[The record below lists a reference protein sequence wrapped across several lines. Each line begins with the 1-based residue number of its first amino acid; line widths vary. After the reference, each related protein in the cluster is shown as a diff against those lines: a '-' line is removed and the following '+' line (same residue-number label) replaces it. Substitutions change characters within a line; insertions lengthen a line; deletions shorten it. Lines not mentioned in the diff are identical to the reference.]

1 MNTNTPPSAGSPDLT
16 DSVAVDG
23 AVRYRYADYI
33 RTSGA
38 GVSHVSCNALAPRIE
53 YTPDGRSL
61 PYKPPA
67 LRLRPQE
74 VARVLQPYVSVRF
87 MDQIRAV
94 VPLAIYLALFQILIL
109 RQLVQDAW
117 LVTGG
122 MFAVIVGLMLFME
135 GLKIGLMPF
144 GTLIGEQLPRKLA
157 LPLVLFITLL
167 LGIGVTFAEPAIGA
181 LKMAGQIVS
190 VERAPYLYAL
200 LNQWSGVLV
209 LVVGASVGLAAV
221 VGTLRFLYGWSLKPL
236 IFISLL
242 LVLVPTLY
250 MASDPQLVTVLGL
263 AWDAGAVTTG
273 PVTVP
278 LVLALGVGISAAAG
292 KGGSGLSGFGIVTLA
307 SLFPVAGVLFLAL
320 YVASVQ
326 SPVEIIEAA
335 RQAAAVTGT
344 GVSAW
349 YTRSP
354 GVEIVSGV
362 RAILP
367 LVIFL
372 FLVLSLILRER
383 LANQAEIFLGIGL
396 TILGMCIFNL
406 GLTYGLSMLGNSAG
420 NLVPT
425 AFMEVAGVALAP
437 LYDYR
442 VGLVLALAFAWFLGF
457 GATIAEPALSALG
470 LTAEQLTNGVF
481 KKRTLIMAVSLGVA
495 CGIALG
501 LAKLIF
507 NLPLVW
513 LLVGTY
519 AVAAVLTLVSSEAF
533 VNVAWDSAG
542 VTTGPVTV
550 PLVLAMGL
558 GFGNATQAVEGF
570 GILCLASVGPIITV
584 LLSGL
589 WSRYKSGR
597 EVRAAARAQS
607 VSTLEAAQDI
617 L

>member
-1 MNTNTPPSAGSPDLT
+1 MNIPTPSPEESPSATADTAP
-16 DSVAVDG
+16 
-23 AVRYRYADYI
+23 RYPYADYI
-33 RTSGA
+33 RGSGS
-38 GVSHVSCNALAPRIE
+38 GVLHVSYNALAPQIE
-53 YTPDGRSL
+53 YAADGRPL
-61 PYKPPA
+61 PYHAPM
-67 LRLRPQE
+67 LQLRPKE
-74 VARVLQPYVSVRF
+74 VARLLQPYVSVRF
-87 MDQIRAV
+87 MDQVRAV

-109 RQLVQDAW
+109 RQLVEDAW

-122 MFAVIVGLMLFME
+122 MFAVVVGLMLFME

-144 GTLIGEQLPRKLA
+144 GTVIGEQLPRKLA
-157 LPLVLFITLL
+157 LPLVLIITLL

-200 LNQWSGVLV
+200 LNEWSDALV

-221 VGTLRFLYGWSLKPL
+221 IGTLRFLYGWSLKPL
-236 IFISLL
+236 IYFSLL
-242 LVLVPTLY
+242 LVMLPTLY
-250 MASDPQLVTVLGL
+250 MASDPQLVSVLGL

-292 KGGSGLSGFGIVTLA
+292 KGSGGLAGFGIVTLA
-307 SLFPVAGVLFLAL
+307 SLFPIAGVLFLAL

-326 SPVEIIEAA
+326 SPADIIEAA
-335 RQAAAVTGT
+335 RQAAAVADA

-354 GVEIVSGV
+354 GVEIVAGV

-396 TILGMCIFNL
+396 TILGMCVFNL

-425 AFMEVAGVALAP
+425 AFMEVAGIESSP
-437 LYDYR
+437 LYRYGI
-442 VGLVLALAFAWFLGF
+442 GLTIALAFAWFLGF

-470 LTAEQLTNGVF
+470 MTAEELTNGVF
-481 KKRTLIMAVSLGVA
+481 KKKTLIMAVSTGVA

-507 NLPLVW
+507 ELPLVW
-513 LLVGTY
+513 LLAGSY
-519 AVAAVLTLVSSEAF
+519 AAAAGLTLLSSEAF

-558 GFGNATQAVEGF
+558 GFGSATQAVEGF

-584 LLSGL
+584 LVSGL
-589 WSRYKSGR
+589 WSSYKSRR
-597 EVRAAARAQS
+597 EVRAAAQAPSLSPLATAQ
-607 VSTLEAAQDI
+607 EI